1 MTRSN
6 RVLNRILL
14 LILGLL
20 ALAGAAT
27 LALPLLPRTLNGIRM
42 PQLTLG
48 APTVLGEQLTV
59 VIAVVVIAL
68 ALTWILTRGRGRTGS
83 ALGGEGT
90 DAVTIDVRVV
100 EQLLRNALDGEP
112 DLLATSVT
120 GFRVRGRSV
129 LRVRL
134 SARRGTEL
142 RRLTDAARRA
152 VDELDAAVGVELP
165 ILVHIT
171 SGLRAS
177 IAHEQR
183 VA

>member
-6 RVLNRILL
+6 RPLNRLL
-14 LILGLL
+14 LLVLGVV
-20 ALAGAAT
+20 ALAAAAA
-27 LALPLLPRTLNGIRM
+27 LALPLLPGTLAGVRM

-48 APTVLGEQLTV
+48 RPGQLALQLMV
-59 VIAVVVIAL
+59 VGCVVVIAL
-68 ALTWILTRGRGRTGS
+68 AIAWIVTRGRGRTVS
-83 ALGGEGT
+83 AIGGERADG
-90 DAVTIDVRVV
+90 VTVDVRVV
-100 EQLLRNALDGEP
+100 EQLLRDALDGDP
-112 DLLATSVT
+112 DLLGTSVT

-134 SARRGTEL
+134 SARRGAEL
-142 RRLTDAARRA
+142 RRLLDALGRA
-152 VDELDAAVGVELP
+152 VADLDVALGVELP
-165 ILVHIT
+165 ILVHVT